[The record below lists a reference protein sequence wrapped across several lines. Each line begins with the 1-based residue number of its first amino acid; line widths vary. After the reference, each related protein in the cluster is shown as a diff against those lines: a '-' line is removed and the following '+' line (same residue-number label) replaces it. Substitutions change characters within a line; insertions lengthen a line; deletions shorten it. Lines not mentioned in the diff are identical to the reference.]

1 MAEQTFKSPGFFEQE
16 LELTA
21 ERQEPQGVPA
31 GIIGAAKM
39 GPAFVPLTVGTF
51 TDFENRFGS
60 LTPEKFG
67 PYAVKEWLENRQSVT
82 FLRVLG
88 AGANSVSLD
97 FENTR
102 NYGFV
107 KNAGFKALP
116 SAANNGMGATQ
127 FITAKHTITANSD
140 LGYPLYTDNSTIT
153 GNRETSAQA
162 EDDLDVHMIR
172 AMILNTSGSYF
183 LSDTDGANLWHTDK
197 DTAGLLHVRGAKEDT
212 QNPGSYSS
220 NEFYLKLVLDGHASS
235 GDIDLT
241 WGNDDSSTMNA
252 EGPLGIGTEN
262 VPNRIYRCSFDP
274 DNQYYIG
281 KVLNT
286 DPKKFQE
293 EGHLLWLDFA
303 IENELAPVQ
312 VENTH
317 AVLTT
322 GKKASSSISGTGTY
336 ANAQGITEYNEAYGL
351 FNGRYRAPKTT
362 SFISQPYGKTE
373 YDLFHFECISD
384 GSIANN
390 EFKVSI
396 SNLKKS
402 TNPNYKYG
410 SFTVELRKY
419 SDSDQVPQIVER
431 YVDCNLDPGSKN
443 FIAKKIGDKR
453 AVFNFDATQPEERR
467 LIVSGR
473 YPNRSLHFRV
483 VMHKDV
489 YSKSVPDD
497 AIPFGFR
504 GIPVLDVSNKLQ
516 QQAAETTV
524 LPPLPHTYKAT
535 RGAVQGYD
543 PDVYAFSGQGG
554 IKERADSRIYFGVKM
569 NRIEDDATISGGVLQ
584 SNLSSIPSKITEAYT
599 KFMGIAGAAEDSG
612 IFVSNPDTFNNNK
625 FTLAQVA
632 LAKSP
637 DSQAGLLSARGS
649 ITLDSLGT
657 ASKEMKDA
665 AYIRNGVPD
674 VQTYTIVDPYENSTF
689 TRYTFASLVHAQL
702 ANGNYAKNAGVF
714 NKFSKYA
721 KFTNV
726 FYGGW
731 DGLNILDGD
740 IEDLNDR
747 AASDEDNVGK
757 AAEDLSLVGG
767 LGLKGTDDGTM
778 MGKGL
783 ENNVIN
789 SYRQAIK
796 IMTDDTAVRHNLLAI
811 PGIRDPKVTD
821 YAAQA
826 VRDYQMAMFV
836 MDIPSID
843 EDSNLIF
850 DGTVRPD
857 IENTADRFEQRTID
871 NNFCATYFPDVY
883 INDATNNRAVLV
895 PASVAALGAIGYNDQ
910 KAYPWFA
917 PAGFNRGALGFVSN
931 VTTRLSVSD
940 RDELYDKRINPIANF
955 PDGGFVIFGQKTM
968 QIEPSAL
975 DRVNVRRMLLE
986 VKRQVAA
993 VANIILFDQH
1003 TAATRTK
1010 FVALVSPRLSLIQ
1023 AQAGIEQFR
1032 VICDESN
1039 NSQKD
1044 IDENRLNG
1052 RILLVPTR
1060 AVEFIAIDFIVDAAG
1075 VSFV

>member
-67 PYAVKEWLENRQSVT
+67 PYAVKAWLENRQSVT

-88 AGANSVSLD
+88 AGANSISSD

-116 SAANNGMGATQ
+116 SAEDNGMGATQ
-127 FITAKHTITANSD
+127 FITAEHTITANSD
-140 LGYPLYTDNSTIT
+140 LGYPLYTDNSTIS
-153 GNRETSAQA
+153 GNRETSTPL
-162 EDDLDVHMIR
+162 DDTNVQMVR

-183 LSDTDGANLWHTDK
+183 LSDTDGAQTWQSDK
-197 DTAGLLHVRGAKEDT
+197 ETKGDIWVSAANVT
-212 QNPGSYSS
+212 S
-220 NEFYLKLVLDGHASS
+220 NEFYLKLVLDGFATA
-235 GDIDLT
+235 GDVDLT
-241 WGNDDSSTMNA
+241 WGNDVATNGE
-252 EGPLGIGTEN
+252 EGVYGNGNP

-274 DNQYYIG
+274 DSQYYLG

-303 IENELAPVQ
+303 IENELAPV
-312 VENTH
+312 ETG
-317 AVLTT
+317 AVNAIITT
-322 GKKASSSISGTGTY
+322 GLKTGSSLGDYGT
-336 ANAQGITEYNEAYGL
+336 AQGVAQYNEAYGL
-351 FNGRYRAPKTT
+351 FNARYRAPKTT

-384 GSIANN
+384 GAVANN

-402 TNPNYKYG
+402 TNPNKKFG

-419 SDSDQVPQIVER
+419 NDSDKVPQIVER

-453 AVFNFDATQPEERR
+453 AVFNFDATMPEERR

-489 YSKSVPDD
+489 YAKSIPED

-504 GIPVLDVSNKLQ
+504 GIPVLDVASKLLD
-516 QQAAETTV
+516 ATTV

-535 RGAVQGYD
+535 RGAVQSYD
-543 PDVYAFSGQGG
+543 ASVYAFSGQGG
-554 IKERADSRIYFGVKM
+554 IKERADSRIYWGVKM

-584 SNLSSIPSKITEAYT
+584 SNLSSLSSKITEAYT
-599 KFMGIAGAAEDSG
+599 KFMGISGAAQDSG
-612 IFVSNPDTFNNNK
+612 IFVSDPDTFNDNK

-637 DSQAGLLSARGS
+637 DAQTGLLAARGS
-649 ITLDSLGT
+649 KGIDELGT
-657 ASKEMKDA
+657 ASVEMKDA

-674 VQTYTIVDPYENSTF
+674 VQTYTIKDPYENSAF
-689 TRYTFASLVHAQL
+689 LRYTFASLVHAQ
-702 ANGNYAKNAGVF
+702 ADGKNYAQNAAFF

-740 IEDLNDR
+740 IEDLNDKS
-747 AASDEDNVGK
+747 ASDVENVGK
-757 AAEDLSLVGG
+757 AAESYSGG
-767 LGLKGTDDGTM
+767 LGLKGTNNGTM

-836 MDIPSID
+836 MDIPAFA
-843 EDSNLIF
+843 E
-850 DGTVRPD
+850 DGTTRIYDGSVRPD
-857 IENTADRFEQRTID
+857 IEATADTFEARTID

-883 INDATNNRAVLV
+883 IDDPVNNRAVLV

-1010 FVALVSPRLSLIQ
+1010 FAALVSPRLSLIQ